1 MKHMVDAGLVLEGGG
16 MRGIYT
22 AGVLDFLLEKDLFF
36 AQTYGVSAGACH
48 ACSYLSKQRGRAFRI
63 GTNYLH
69 DKRYCSLY
77 SLLTTGDL
85 FGAKMCYD
93 TIPNELDLYDYDT
106 FDTYAGEFFA
116 VVTNC
121 RTGQAEYLPVKE
133 LHRDVVA
140 VRASSS
146 LPLLS
151 RMVPIGG
158 ELYLDGGASD
168 SIPLGQSL
176 RAGNRKNLV
185 ILTQCPTYR
194 KEPNRMLPL
203 IRLRYRKYPRL
214 AEAMATRHLR
224 YNEALDL
231 VHAEQQAGRAFVI
244 QPKTTPA
251 IGRTEKDLQKL
262 RSLYEEGY
270 RDARESWDALEKFL
284 WE

>member
-1 MKHMVDAGLVLEGGG
+1 MVNAGLVLEGGG

-63 GTNYLH
+63 GTNYLN
-69 DKRYCSLY
+69 DKRYCSFY
-77 SLLTTGDL
+77 SLITTGDL

-106 FDTYAGEFFA
+106 FSAYPGEFFA

-121 RTGQAEYLPVKE
+121 RTGQAEYLPVRE
-133 LHRDVVA
+133 LHRDVIA
-140 VRASSS
+140 VQASSS

-168 SIPLGQSL
+168 SIPLGQSI

-185 ILTQCPTYR
+185 ILTQCPTYH
-194 KEPNRMLPL
+194 KKPNKTAPL
-203 IRLRYRKYPRL
+203 IRLRYPRYPQV
-214 AEAMATRHLR
+214 AKAMATRHVR
-224 YNEALDL
+224 YNEALEL
-231 VHAEQQAGRAFVI
+231 VRSEQRAGRAFVI

-251 IGRTEKDLQKL
+251 IGRTEKDLKKL
-262 RSLYEEGY
+262 RALYEEGY
-270 RDARESWDALEKFL
+270 RDASECWDKLEQFL
-284 WE
+284 AE